1 MATPHCAT
9 ETAALY
15 DLRRTRKR
23 RRPGGHQWFDS
34 AYRVYLAA
42 LFGGG
47 GVLWLSSAIG
57 SGQLSAATAASPTTA
72 RRGWVSLPRWPS

>member
-1 MATPHCAT
+1 MAAALAT

-23 RRPGGHQWFDS
+23 RRLGDIEWFDS

-57 SGQLSAATAASPTTA
+57 SDQVSTASPC
-72 RRGWVSLPRWPS
+72 R